1 MTAVRKNIDDMVR
14 ELLPGVKWVAE
25 MLFMYAYHDKDG
37 EFPAGLANKKLSA
50 DIRRVK
56 AAQDDVDHC
65 RWPSDLY
72 DDDAT
77 TYENALQEARLSV
90 YNATISVAAIAARDT
105 EENGRGGDAEENG
118 GGGDAEEN
126 GDPGD
131 LEALHDLG
139 RAVTS
144 AQTGLGARWKEL
156 RPVRAY
162 SNAPEGH
169 KQEYR
174 ARLVALIELL
184 DDDNAATT
192 RIYDA
197 AEAAGLKRKEARKI
211 VANARMGQFKDPTF
225 EALRKFWKSYLQPL
239 VADGGDVVELLDR
252 RWL

>member
-1 MTAVRKNIDDMVR
+1 MTAVRKNMDDMVR
-14 ELLPGVKWVAE
+14 ELLPGVKWVSE
-25 MLFMYAYHDKDG
+25 MLFMGAYHVKDKK
-37 EFPAGLANKKLSA
+37 FPVKVANKKLSA
-50 DIRRVK
+50 DIRRIK
-56 AAQDDVDHC
+56 AALDAVDHG
-65 RWPSDLY
+65 RWPDDLH
-72 DDDAT
+72 DDDAA
-77 TYENALQEARLSV
+77 TYEAALHEARLSV
-90 YNATISVAAIAARDT
+90 YNATISVAAIAAQGT
-105 EENGRGGDAEENG
+105 EENG
-118 GGGDAEEN
+118 GGGDTEEN
-126 GDPGD
+126 GDVGG
-131 LEALHDLG
+131 LEALHDLA
-139 RAVTS
+139 RAVAS

-169 KQEYR
+169 KQEFR

-225 EALRKFWKSYLQPL
+225 EALRKFWKSHLQPL